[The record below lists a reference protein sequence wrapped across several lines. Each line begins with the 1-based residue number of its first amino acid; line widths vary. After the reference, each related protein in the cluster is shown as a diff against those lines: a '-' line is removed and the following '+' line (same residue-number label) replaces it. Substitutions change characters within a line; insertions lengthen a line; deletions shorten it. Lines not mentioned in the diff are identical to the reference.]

1 MRNVLPG
8 WNYLF
13 KHFQKVLS
21 QHFQKVPSRLEEM
34 MYAIAEIQGTQVK
47 VAKDAEIDVPRLDKA
62 TGEKITLQNVLL
74 IADRGKTLVGKP
86 YIEGARVEA
95 SVVSHFK
102 GKKII
107 VFKYKAKKNYRRKK
121 GHRQQYS
128 KLLILNIIKPDG
140 EISKS

>member
-1 MRNVLPG
+1 
-8 WNYLF
+8 
-13 KHFQKVLS
+13 
-21 QHFQKVPSRLEEM
+21 

-47 VAKDAEIDVPRLDKA
+47 VAKDIEIDVPRLDKA
-62 TGEKITLQNVLL
+62 TGEKIALQNVLL
-74 IADRGKTLVGKP
+74 IADRGKTLVGRP

-128 KLLILNIIKPDG
+128 KLLILNIVKPDG